1 MYAEANMGHPDGA
14 LAAINNH
21 RGPSSGCRYNEVA
34 CESGT
39 TMQMR
44 SRMTRRDALKL
55 GTGTAIS
62 AALLPSAG
70 RESVAA
76 TERNTTHD
84 AAAATAGDELCFM
97 RAVDMVQALRTKQL
111 SAREVMQAHLK
122 QIGRVNAKVNAVVT
136 LVPEEDLIAQAAA
149 ADEAL
154 AHGKWLGPLH
164 GLPVAVKDLHE
175 THGIRTTFGSPLHK
189 DDVPDFDCRVVQR
202 EKEAGAIVLGKTNVP
217 EFGLGSQ
224 TFNPVFGP
232 THNPYDL
239 SKTCGGSTGG
249 GAVAVACGMAP
260 LADGSDMGGSLRNPP
275 NFCNVVGIR
284 PSPGRVSNVPTHLG
298 WFTLAVDG
306 PVARNVTDCA
316 YFLSVLA
323 GYDQHSPISIELPG
337 APFAEPLGTRSFK
350 GVRVAMFKDMGLPW
364 EPEVK
369 SAVQAQRKVFES
381 LGCIVEDAEPDF
393 SDANESFLA
402 WRHWSTELAFG
413 DLIATHGDQLNQY
426 IHWHVEE
433 GRKLTGPYLAR
444 VEARRTALY
453 QRLCNF
459 KGEYEFF
466 ILPVN
471 QVLPFDVTTHY
482 PTEIAGVKMENYLA
496 WMKSAYYI
504 SAAGNPAMSVPC
516 AFSSN
521 GLPIGLQIV
530 GHHHDDWGVLQ
541 LGYAFE
547 QATNIGRRR
556 PVLV

>member
-1 MYAEANMGHPDGA
+1 M
-14 LAAINNH
+14 
-21 RGPSSGCRYNEVA
+21 
-34 CESGT
+34 
-39 TMQMR
+39 
-44 SRMTRRDALKL
+44 SRTMTRRDAIKL
-55 GTGTAIS
+55 GTATAM
-62 AALLPSAG
+62 
-70 RESVAA
+70 SVAA
-76 TERNTTHD
+76 APLS
-84 AAAATAGDELCFM
+84 AAAKASASNETCSM
-97 RAVDMVQALRTKQL
+97 RAVDMIAALRAKKL
-111 SAREVMQAHLK
+111 SAREVMQAHLN
-122 QIGRVNAKVNAVVT
+122 QINQVNGKVNAIVT
-136 LVPEEDLIAQAAA
+136 LVPEDQLMAQAEA

-175 THGIRTTFGSPLHK
+175 TNGIRTTYGSPLHK
-189 DDVPDFDCRVVQR
+189 NDVPDFDCRVVQR

-217 EFGLGSQ
+217 EFGFGSQ

-284 PSPGRVSNVPTHLG
+284 PSPGRVSNLPTDLG
-298 WFTLAVDG
+298 WFTLAVPG

-323 GYDQHSPISIELPG
+323 GYDHHSPISIELPG
-337 APFAEPLGTRSFK
+337 AQFAQPLASRSFQ

-369 SAVQAQRKVFES
+369 NAVQAQRKVFES
-381 LGCIVEDAEPDF
+381 LGCIVVDAEPDF
-393 SDANESFLA
+393 SGANEAFLA
-402 WRHWSTELAFG
+402 WRHWSVELAFG
-413 DLIATHGDQLNQY
+413 DLLATHGDQLNQY

-444 VEARRTALY
+444 VETRRTALF

-471 QVLPFDVTTHY
+471 QVLPFDVNTHY
-482 PTEIAGVKMENYLA
+482 PTEIAGVNMENYLA

-530 GHHHDDWGVLQ
+530 GRHHDDWGVLQ

-547 QATNIGRRR
+547 QATNIGKRT
-556 PVLV
+556 PGVV